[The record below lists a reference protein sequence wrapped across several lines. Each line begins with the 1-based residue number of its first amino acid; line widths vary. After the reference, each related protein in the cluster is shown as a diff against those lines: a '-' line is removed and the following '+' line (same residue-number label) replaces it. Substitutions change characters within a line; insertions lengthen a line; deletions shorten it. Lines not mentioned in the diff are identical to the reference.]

1 MTLVPSSSTL
11 ALPPPDAAAAEDA
24 TSLAPGFRFHPTDE
38 ELVSYY
44 LKRKVLGRPLK
55 VDAIAEVDLYKV
67 EPWDLP
73 ARSRLRSRDS
83 QWYFFSRLD
92 RKHSNRARTN
102 RATAGGYWKTTGKD
116 REVRHGPRIVGMKK
130 TLVFHAGRAPK
141 GERTNWVMHEYR
153 LEGEEAAGIPQD
165 SFVVCRIFQ
174 KAGPGPQNGAQY
186 GAPFV
191 EEEWE
196 EDDEN
201 VGLLPL
207 GGDAAADA
215 IAEHKVPG
223 AMEKGYLQMSDL
235 IQGLGDQNGNGTI
248 GLPVSDTSNNSNQS
262 EDVDGSSGDI
272 LSDPNLGS
280 NFLQYLEPGEQNSLM
295 FNGNMLS
302 NASSGNLFNTSSPS
316 DGFLELKDLEYP
328 LGDDSTI
335 WPSDDWAWKTP
346 DSFEAVNGA
355 NNEIPPLPD
364 DQTFQS
370 EELERLLQSIQEDSH
385 LGSTVIDPPH
395 SSITNSVV
403 AEDDSLMF
411 YDAPFDSTVCDEG
424 FRQFNGIHGSPATN
438 VSGIDMVDDGIPY
451 YDAMDDNLFI
461 NDIFGSIQQPAGSNS
476 HAFNGP
482 VLTQEVNNTIYTYSP
497 AQKVLEP
504 NFVVGAP
511 SARLPEAGSQLNCV
525 VLPDGQAKSSTT
537 GKRFVKLLDSI
548 SAPPA
553 FAAEE
558 FPSNFSKTFAPI
570 SGAGPNTFHVSAE
583 VISIGS
589 LAVASRP
596 DNWDVQKD
604 QGMELLF
611 TGFEPESRMH
621 CGCNTITAV
630 LRGGFCLFFFSAIML
645 LVSYEVGLCIYGK

>member
-1 MTLVPSSSTL
+1 MTHLSSSSS
-11 ALPPPDAAAAEDA
+11 APAAEA

-55 VDAIAEVDLYKV
+55 VDAIAEVDLYKL

-92 RKHSNRARTN
+92 RKHANRARTN
-102 RATAGGYWKTTGKD
+102 RATSGGYWKTTGKD

-196 EDDEN
+196 EDDED
-201 VGLLPL
+201 VGLLPVERKAV
-207 GGDAAADA
+207 GDH
-215 IAEHKVPG
+215 EVPG

-248 GLPVSDTSNNSNQS
+248 GLPVSDTSNNSNHS
-262 EDVDGSSGDI
+262 EDVVGNSGDI

-280 NFLQYLEPGEQNSLM
+280 NFPQYVEPGEQNSLM
-295 FNGNMLS
+295 LNGNMLS
-302 NASSGNLFNTSSPS
+302 NGDAGDFFNSSSPN
-316 DGFLELKDLEYP
+316 DGFLELNDFVDAANLECP
-328 LGDDSTI
+328 LGNDSTI
-335 WPSDDWAWKTP
+335 WPSDGWAWKTP
-346 DSFEAVNGA
+346 DSLEAVNEA
-355 NNEIPPLPD
+355 NNEIPPLPG
-364 DQTFQS
+364 DQTSQS
-370 EELERLLQSIQEDSH
+370 DLLEQLLQSIQEDSH
-385 LGSTVIDPPH
+385 LGSSIIDPLH
-395 SSITNSVV
+395 SSLTNSVMP
-403 AEDDSLMF
+403 EDDSVMF
-411 YDAPFDSTVCDEG
+411 YDAPFDSTICDDG
-424 FRQFNGIHGSPATN
+424 FRQLNGVLGSPATN
-438 VSGIDMVDDGIPY
+438 LSGIDMVDDGIPY
-451 YDAMDDNLFI
+451 YDAMDDNLF
-461 NDIFGSIQQPAGSNS
+461 NDILGSIQQAAGSSS
-476 HAFNGP
+476 HAYNGS
-482 VLTQEVNNTIYTYSP
+482 VLTQEVNNTTYTYSP
-497 AQKVLEP
+497 TQKVLEP

-511 SARLPEAGSQLNCV
+511 SSARLPEAGSQLNCV
-525 VLPDGQAKSSTT
+525 VLPDDQAKSSSI
-537 GKRFVKLLDSI
+537 GKRFVKMLDSI

-553 FAAEE
+553 FAAEL
-558 FPSNFSKTFAPI
+558 SGNLRKSLAPI
-570 SGAGPNTFHVSAE
+570 SGARPNTFHVSAE

-589 LAVASRP
+589 LSVASRP
-596 DNWDVQKD
+596 DKWALQKD

-611 TGFEPESRMH
+611 TGFEPNARIH

-630 LRGGFCLFFFSAIML
+630 LRGGFCLFLFSAIML
-645 LVSYEVGLCIYGK
+645 LVSYEVGMCIYGK